1 MPRVDR
7 ELRPLIKEI
16 KAAGYEVVRTPG
28 KGGHLIVQTKDGR
41 RLYALP
47 STPGRGRA
55 LQNLRAALKRQGI
68 IGDGALDGAG

>member
-1 MPRVDR
+1 MPKVDR
-7 ELRPLIKEI
+7 ELRPIVKEI
-16 KAAGYEVVRTPG
+16 EANGYEVVKASG
-28 KGGHLIVQTKDGR
+28 KGGHLVVQTQDGR

-68 IGDGALDGAG
+68 IGDATP